1 MNEKNLLIVPIIL
14 LLSSF
19 SLWAQYPYRWSIGG
33 TMGFGGTMGYNN
45 PGFTM
50 SATIGFNKAIKET
63 KWRWGIDAGI
73 MNQGIADYFFEEDEP
88 DRFIRPNYE
97 YVGGV
102 VDYSVFSKNEFSVFA
117 RGGLAPAHRR
127 DIYIWH
133 YEDKYTCLGLIGIGF
148 DHYISRFL
156 VHGYWDSRGHF
167 ALMLSYGWWFGK
179 TRNPWW

>member
-1 MNEKNLLIVPIIL
+1 
-14 LLSSF
+14 
-19 SLWAQYPYRWSIGG
+19 
-33 TMGFGGTMGYNN
+33 MGFGGTMGYNN

-50 SATIGFNKAIKET
+50 SVTIGFNKAIKET

-102 VDYSVFSKNEFSVFA
+102 VDYSVFSKNEFTVFA
-117 RGGLAPAHRR
+117 RGGLAPAQRR
-127 DIYIWH
+127 DMYIWH
-133 YEDKYTCLGLIGIGF
+133 YEDKYTCLGLVGIGLDSYF
-148 DHYISRFL
+148 NRFL
-156 VHGYWDSRGHF
+156 VHGYLDPRGYF
-167 ALMLSYGWWFGK
+167 VLMLSYGWWFGK